1 MSWYLERP
9 EWWRTDQSRASATR
23 RTTPRTTATGPSF
36 ASSAATIWHVPVTAV
51 VGGHW
56 GDEGKGKVINLL
68 ARDADLVIRG
78 HGGANAGHTVVN
90 EQGRFA
96 VHLVPAGIFNPR
108 ALCIIGPGV
117 AVHPGLLVAELD
129 ELGAREIDTSGL
141 RVSTAAHLVMPYHQS
156 LDQAEDEAREEH
168 RLGTTGRGIGPT
180 YVDKSRRIGLR
191 VGDLLDP
198 AGVPRASCSSCSIAS
213 TTSWPPSASQRP
225 DADAIADEYLGY
237 AERLKP
243 YIAETQPLVDEA
255 VGARSPGRAR
265 RRARD
270 AARPRPRHLPVRHQ
284 QRVHRGRAAA
294 RLGRRAAS
302 ADARHR
308 RVQGVLQSRRRRPIS
323 DRAVRRDRRP
333 HPRDRPRV
341 RHDDRSA
348 AAHRLVRRRRG
359 PPFVAGQRVRRH
371 RADPARPARPGFG
384 ELQVCT
390 AYELDGEQIDY
401 FPSQVDDARRAAD
414 RSTRSFAGWDE
425 PLTGA
430 RGWHD
435 LPANA
440 QAYVRR
446 LEVLLEAPVQ
456 LIGVGE
462 AREEIVQL

>member
-1 MSWYLERP
+1 
-9 EWWRTDQSRASATR
+9 
-23 RTTPRTTATGPSF
+23 
-36 ASSAATIWHVPVTAV
+36 VPVTAV

-96 VHLVPAGIFNPR
+96 VHLIPAGIFNPR

-129 ELGAREIDTSGL
+129 ELGAREVDTSGL

-156 LDQAEDEAREEH
+156 LDRAEDDAREER

-191 VGDLLDP
+191 VGDLLD
-198 AGVPRASCSSCSIAS
+198 AAEFRLKLQFVLDRKYHEFAAVGVE
-213 TTSWPPSASQRP
+213 RP
-225 DADAIADEYLGY
+225 EADRIADEYLAL
-237 AERLKP
+237 AERLRP
-243 YIAETQPLVDEA
+243 FIAETQPLVDEA
-255 VGARSPGRAR
+255 VARGRQVVLEGAHATLLDLDHGTYPYVTSSPCTVAGLLQGSGVGPR
-265 RRARD
+265 RLTRGIGVYKAYCSRVGEGPFPTELFD
-270 AARPRPRHLPVRHQ
+270 ATAERIREVGHEYGTTTGRPRRI
-284 QRVHRGRAAA
+284 GWF
-294 RLGRRAAS
+294 
-302 ADARHR
+302 DA
-308 RVQGVLQSRRRRPIS
+308 
-323 DRAVRRDRRP
+323 
-333 HPRDRPRV
+333 
-341 RHDDRSA
+341 
-348 AAHRLVRRRRG
+348 
-359 PPFVAGQRVRRH
+359 VAGRHSSRVNAFDGIALTRL
-371 RADPARPARPGFG
+371 DLLTGFPQ
-384 ELQVCT
+384 LQVCT
-390 AYELDGEQIDY
+390 GYELDNDRIDY
-401 FPSQVDDARRAAD
+401 FPSSEKLLAGCRPVYE
-414 RSTRSFAGWDE
+414 TFAGWDE
-425 PLTGA
+425 PLTDA
-430 RGWHD
+430 RGWAD